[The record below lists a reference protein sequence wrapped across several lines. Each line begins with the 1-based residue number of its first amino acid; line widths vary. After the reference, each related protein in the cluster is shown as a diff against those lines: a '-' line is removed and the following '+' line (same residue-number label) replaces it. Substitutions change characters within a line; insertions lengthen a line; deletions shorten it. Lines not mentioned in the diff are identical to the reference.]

1 MKRQGRLFAIIIT
14 CMIALVLLAGLYPQT
29 ALADSYTSTTMRLLR
44 FEGTVEIAPSWK
56 TLGLAA
62 VNP

>member
-14 CMIALVLLAGLYPQT
+14 CMISLVLLACMSSQT
-29 ALADSYTSTTMRLLR
+29 VLADSYTSTTMRLLR
-44 FEGTVEIAPSWK
+44 FEGPGNRAPSWK

-62 VNP
+62 GNP